1 MLKTRFKAGI
11 KSIGLIVIA
20 LLLSFAT
27 ISMLHNLDFVF
38 LRFLVVLT
46 LVKLIWHL
54 LDKAKWYW
62 GIYVDKKSKNMYI
75 NSLISQIYKNQTD
88 IKLHFSLFP
97 ESEENVPN
105 EEIDIEKSVF
115 KAMDKF
121 FKQQSKVNSSKDI
134 IDIQERK

>member
-1 MLKTRFKAGI
+1 MLKTRFKATI
-11 KSIGLIVIA
+11 KSIGLVVIA

-27 ISMLHNLDFVF
+27 ISMLYNLDFAF
-38 LRFLVVLT
+38 FRFIVVLT
-46 LVKLIWHL
+46 LVKLVWHL

-97 ESEENVPN
+97 ESEENVSN
-105 EEIDIEKSVF
+105 EEVDIEKSVF

-121 FKQQSKVNSSKDI
+121 FKQQSKVDI
-134 IDIQERK
+134 IELQEKK